1 MPVQGRT
8 VLDCECTIRGLLL
21 GENLIEQSE
30 QGAAMALDPHYTRML
45 ERVRDWLV
53 EAEHSTETRL
63 ATLFDQA
70 QAKAT
75 ELGELSREEAARISD
90 WVQKDLEEAGEWS
103 EETGRELK
111 EWLHDRG
118 IAVEAQLLNLFEKVV
133 DRSRVELARFGKKP
147 N

>member
-1 MPVQGRT
+1 
-8 VLDCECTIRGLLL
+8 
-21 GENLIEQSE
+21 
-30 QGAAMALDPHYTRML
+30 MALDPHYTRML